1 MNYKL
6 CPLYGLKSK
15 RKLFELLGIYN
26 PSSFPILAKDVSKI
40 IKPKID
46 YSKGKGR
53 LVEAPFYGLK
63 IAQRKLLRLLQK
75 LVFDSYVFCGIKG
88 RTVAD
93 NAQIHSGLK
102 YVYQTD
108 LSKFFPHITRNKIY
122 RFFTNK
128 MQMSQD
134 VSDILANICT
144 IDYKYVDRDKYCEVY
159 SFLAKNNLKEDAH
172 LMTGSPV
179 SCLLSYLVN
188 IDMFDMIYNKGIKQG
203 IDMSIYIDD
212 ITFSCLKPINV
223 SFIQFVNKVLKR
235 YGYKI
240 SVHKCQYNVPRRAKK
255 ITGVVIDKSGEIKVS
270 NHIKYSIH
278 KGLSSIKNKQE
289 TDIAKLKGY
298 LSFTALVEPKYK
310 SVQKQIYKI
319 DEGKV

>member
-1 MNYKL
+1 
-6 CPLYGLKSK
+6 
-15 RKLFELLGIYN
+15 
-26 PSSFPILAKDVSKI
+26 
-40 IKPKID
+40 
-46 YSKGKGR
+46 
-53 LVEAPFYGLK
+53 
-63 IAQRKLLRLLQK
+63 
-75 LVFDSYVFCGIKG
+75 
-88 RTVAD
+88 
-93 NAQIHSGLK
+93 
-102 YVYQTD
+102 
-108 LSKFFPHITRNKIY
+108 
-122 RFFTNK
+122 